1 MAIRQPEFQKEQE
14 KTANRMIGR
23 RAFVTGASGF
33 IGAHLCRRLLEEGVE
48 VHALSRTR
56 QVNKDEGIHWSKG
69 DLTDFPGTSRLI
81 RTIKPDLIFNLAGY
95 PVAARDV
102 QQVQP
107 SLFSN
112 LVGTVS
118 LLTAA
123 TEVGCSKVILTGSLE
138 EPETSESGGVPSSP
152 YAVSKWACSAY
163 ARMFHT
169 LYHLPVTIA
178 RVFMVY
184 GPGQKDISKLVPYVI
199 RSLRDNQTPRISS
212 GSRQIDWIYVS
223 DVIEGFLSLAAA
235 KGLEGKSVDLG
246 SGNLIST
253 QDLVT
258 RIASLMGSSLQ
269 PALGA
274 VADRPFEQVRVADV
288 EHTYKMINWRPV
300 VSLNDGLQRTIDF
313 FGEGRL

>member
-1 MAIRQPEFQKEQE
+1 MPSRQPAFQK
-14 KTANRMIGR
+14 KPKKNINKLMGR
-23 RAFVTGASGF
+23 SAFVTGASGF
-33 IGAHLCRRLLEEGVE
+33 IGTHLCRRLLEEGVE
-48 VHALSRTR
+48 VYALSRAR
-56 QVNKDEGIHWSKG
+56 QVENDEGIHWFKG
-69 DLTDFPGTSRLI
+69 DLVDFPGTSRLI
-81 RTIKPDLIFNLAGY
+81 KKIKPDLIFNLAGY
-95 PVAARDV
+95 PVAAREV

-138 EPETSESGGVPSSP
+138 EPETPGLASSP

-163 ARMFHT
+163 ARMFHS

-184 GPGQKDISKLVPYVI
+184 GPGQKDTLKLVPYVI
-199 RSLRDNQTPRISS
+199 RSLRDNESPRITS

-223 DVIEGFLSLAAA
+223 DVVDGFLSLATAE
-235 KGLEGKSVDLG
+235 GIEGKSADLG

-253 QDLVT
+253 QDLVM
-258 RIASLMGSSLQ
+258 RIASIMGSSLQ
-269 PALGA
+269 PTLGA
-274 VADRPFEQVRVADV
+274 VPDRLLEQVRVADV
-288 EHTYKMINWRPV
+288 EHTYNMIQWRPV
-300 VSLNDGLQRTIDF
+300 VSLNEGLQRTIEF
-313 FGEGRL
+313 FGEERK

>member
-1 MAIRQPEFQKEQE
+1 MASRQPAFQKKQE
-14 KTANRMIGR
+14 KMANQLRGR

-33 IGAHLCRRLLEEGVE
+33 IGRHLCRRLLDEGVE
-48 VHALSRTR
+48 VHALSRAR
-56 QVNKDEGIHWSKG
+56 QGHNDDGIHWSKG
-69 DLTDFPGTSRLI
+69 DLVDFPGTGQLI
-81 RTIKPDLIFNLAGY
+81 KKVKPDLIFNLAGY

-102 QQVQP
+102 QQVRP

-123 TEVGCSKVILTGSLE
+123 TEVGCSKVVLTGSLE
-138 EPETSESGGVPSSP
+138 EPETYEPQGFASSP
-152 YAVSKWACSAY
+152 YAVSKWACSTY
-163 ARMFHT
+163 ARMFHA
-169 LYHLPVTIA
+169 LYHLPVMTA

-184 GPGQKDISKLVPYVI
+184 GPGQQDVSKLVPYVI
-199 RSLRDNQTPRISS
+199 RSLQGNESPRITS

-223 DVIEGFLSLAAA
+223 DVVEGFLALATAD
-235 KGLEGKSVDLG
+235 GMDGKSADLG

-253 QDLVT
+253 QDLVI

-269 PALGA
+269 PTLGA
-274 VADRPFEQVRVADV
+274 VPDRPLEQVRVADV
-288 EHTYKMINWRPV
+288 AHTYNTINWRPV

-313 FGEGRL
+313 FREGKV

>member
-1 MAIRQPEFQKEQE
+1 MASRQPGFQQRPENIVNKL
-14 KTANRMIGR
+14 RGR
-23 RAFVTGASGF
+23 RAFVAGASGF
-33 IGAHLCRRLLEEGVE
+33 IGTHLCRRLLEEGVE

-56 QVNKDEGIHWSKG
+56 RVHNDEGIQWSQG
-69 DLTDFPGTSRLI
+69 DLADFPDTSRVMKK
-81 RTIKPDLIFNLAGY
+81 IKPDLIFNLAGH

-102 QQVQP
+102 HQVQP

-123 TEVGCSKVILTGSLE
+123 TEVGCSKVVLTGSLE
-138 EPETSESGGVPSSP
+138 EPETSESSGVPSSP

-163 ARMFHT
+163 ARMFHA
-169 LYHLPVTIA
+169 LYHLPVTTA

-184 GPGQKDISKLVPYVI
+184 GPGQKDAVKLVPYVI
-199 RSLRDNQTPRISS
+199 RSLQNNESPRITS

-223 DVIEGFLSLAAA
+223 DVVEGFLALATAE
-235 KGLEGKSVDLG
+235 GMEGKSADLG

-253 QDLVT
+253 QDLVM

-269 PALGA
+269 PTLGA

-288 EHTYKMINWRPV
+288 EQTYRMIHWRPV
-300 VSLNDGLQRTIDF
+300 VSLSEGLQRTIEF
-313 FGEGRL
+313 FGEGRK